1 MPALTAVMAKPA
13 IIMIQTM
20 VAAGARRAGSAR
32 SASSVRSDV
41 PAAPTPTPMRM
52 NATMPSERPNAS
64 WVCMIAV
71 ASAASAPPLASTA
84 MPPMIHGVRLRPAV
98 RSMPPARAQ
107 DLHGVMHRDEKAR
120 HKRGQADLDD
130 HDAIERRRRQHD
142 DGADSG
148 LHQSDADDLEPCEM
162 SRDRRGLVHGVTP
175 EPSAIAVT
183 SMPST

>member
-1 MPALTAVMAKPA
+1 MALTTLVTTTSLSGEKGSRALPALTAVMAKPA

-84 MPPMIHGVRLRPAV
+84 MPPMIHGVRLRPP
-98 RSMPPARAQ
+98 SDPCPQ
-107 DLHGVMHRDEKAR
+107 
-120 HKRGQADLDD
+120 RG
-130 HDAIERRRRQHD
+130 RRICT
-142 DGADSG
+142 A
-148 LHQSDADDLEPCEM
+148 
-162 SRDRRGLVHGVTP
+162 
-175 EPSAIAVT
+175 
-183 SMPST
+183 